1 MKIYLSIYLS
11 VKHFGVVIYNVQS
24 TVWNSAQMNKESIL
38 VASKERN
45 CFRKLYSMYNIL
57 RFVILCFGIDD
68 LEWDQAEQRI
78 ESEFSVPL
86 LKIGVRVM
94 LCLLASYPE
103 AAVAQ
108 SVFLKPTRELLRS
121 KLMRKFCC

>member
-1 MKIYLSIYLS
+1 MKIYLPIYLSIYLS

-24 TVWNSAQMNKESIL
+24 TVWNSAQKNKESIL

-45 CFRKLYSMYNIL
+45 CFRKLYIMYNIF
-57 RFVILCFGIDD
+57 RFVILCFGIDE
-68 LEWDQAEQRI
+68 LEWDEAEQRI

-94 LCLLASYPE
+94 LCMLAS
-103 AAVAQ
+103 
-108 SVFLKPTRELLRS
+108 
-121 KLMRKFCC
+121 